1 MVVTRETCEIK
12 FLFVFLTRSL
22 ICRKL
27 VQSLGMFIIVELFY
41 AWYSSISSELFFIL
55 VMCFCRL
62 QLYRRVPNLRIL
74 ACGGDGTVSFCSVRF
89 CPILS
94 YPILSCSA
102 PSCPVLSCP
111 ILFCSVLSYTVLF
124 CPILFCPVLSYP
136 ILSIYPDL
144 TWPVLPCLCLL
155 CPFLSCPVLLC
166 LVLAYDQ
173 VSTVFWAVVFPDY
186 PTLFSFWRLA
196 GFSQNW
202 MISSYHLLHPS
213 RYYQ

>member
-27 VQSLGMFIIVELFY
+27 VQSLGMFIIVELFHTR
-41 AWYSSISSELFFIL
+41 YSSISSELFFIL

-94 YPILSCSA
+94 FSV

-111 ILFCSVLSYTVLF
+111 ILFCSIPYCPVLF
-124 CPILFCPVLSYP
+124 CSVLSCPVLFCPVLFCSALSYP
-136 ILSIYPDL
+136 
-144 TWPVLPCLCLL
+144 T
-155 CPFLSCPVLLC
+155 LSCPV
-166 LVLAYDQ
+166 
-173 VSTVFWAVVFPDY
+173 
-186 PTLFSFWRLA
+186 
-196 GFSQNW
+196 
-202 MISSYHLLHPS
+202 HLS
-213 RYYQ
+213 